1 MKARKKTVK
10 NTIIIIVIVT
20 MIVNLFF
27 GISFDSREVMAA
39 YSFET
44 SIKGFPDSYKP
55 YLRNLHKKYP
65 KWKFV
70 PYNTGINFNTAVEN
84 ELKDDRSLIEKS
96 YSKYLKSTEPGDYN
110 ASTGA
115 YIAKDGSSWV
125 TASKVAVQYFMDP
138 RNFLN
143 DTHIYQFEKLAYDS
157 TQTASGVEAV
167 LEGSFM
173 YKTNIG
179 YLTTAGKYK
188 STNVKYS
195 SKIIEAAKESKV
207 SAYYIAS
214 KILQEVGSKKNSKY
228 AGMGASGSVNG
239 EYSSKYKGIYN
250 FYNIGAY
257 TSSNPIANGLAWASS
272 GNTYNRKWNAP
283 GKSMIGGAEYI
294 GEKYIN
300 AGQYTTYFQR
310 FNVNKNSTYGLYQHQ
325 YMTNI
330 YGAASEAAIGSDAYN
345 EMGVTKLALTFV
357 IPVYKNMPSTSAK
370 VTIGSSSK
378 QGTVISTVNLRQGAG
393 TNTNTLTTLSKNTN
407 VTILEGVR
415 TSNLFGSSWLSN
427 PYWYK
432 VKCVKNNKTY
442 KGYIAASYLNVHSEK
457 SISKGAKY
465 KLPVSVTKG
474 QSVYYMSDNP
484 AVVKVDQSG
493 YATAL
498 KKGTTTVR
506 AYTAA
511 GNMSAMTITVGQ
523 SYKPSKP
530 VVSGS
535 SKNYNSVTVKWN
547 AQNNINGYYLY
558 RKNAAGKY
566 VIIAKPKGNV
576 NSYVDT
582 NLVSGT
588 VYSYKVKAYRT
599 VSGKKHK
606 SAKSKAVT
614 IKPIPSKVKKPT
626 VTKQGKTL
634 KVTWKK
640 VAGASGYVIYRST
653 AAKGPF
659 TRIAVTSANN
669 VNCVDKNVQGKKAYF
684 YKVAA
689 YRTVGNKNIYGKKS
703 TKRKIINYK

>member
-1 MKARKKTVK
+1 
-10 NTIIIIVIVT
+10 
-20 MIVNLFF
+20 
-27 GISFDSREVMAA
+27 
-39 YSFET
+39 
-44 SIKGFPDSYKP
+44 
-55 YLRNLHKKYP
+55 
-65 KWKFV
+65 
-70 PYNTGINFNTAVEN
+70 
-84 ELKDDRSLIEKS
+84 
-96 YSKYLKSTEPGDYN
+96 
-110 ASTGA
+110 
-115 YIAKDGSSWV
+115 
-125 TASKVAVQYFMDP
+125 
-138 RNFLN
+138 
-143 DTHIYQFEKLAYDS
+143 
-157 TQTASGVEAV
+157 
-167 LEGSFM
+167 
-173 YKTNIG
+173 
-179 YLTTAGKYK
+179 
-188 STNVKYS
+188 
-195 SKIIEAAKESKV
+195 
-207 SAYYIAS
+207 
-214 KILQEVGSKKNSKY
+214 
-228 AGMGASGSVNG
+228 
-239 EYSSKYKGIYN
+239 
-250 FYNIGAY
+250 
-257 TSSNPIANGLAWASS
+257 
-272 GNTYNRKWNAP
+272 
-283 GKSMIGGAEYI
+283 
-294 GEKYIN
+294 
-300 AGQYTTYFQR
+300 
-310 FNVNKNSTYGLYQHQ
+310 
-325 YMTNI
+325 MTNI

-432 VKCVKNNKTY
+432 VKCVKNSKTY

-669 VNCVDKNVQGKKAYF
+669 VNCVDKNVQGKKTYF

>member
-39 YSFET
+39 DSFET

-283 GKSMIGGAEYI
+283 GKSIIGGAEYI

-432 VKCVKNNKTY
+432 AFLFLFRILLIK
-442 KGYIAASYLNVHSEK
+442 
-457 SISKGAKY
+457 
-465 KLPVSVTKG
+465 
-474 QSVYYMSDNP
+474 Q
-484 AVVKVDQSG
+484 
-493 YATAL
+493 
-498 KKGTTTVR
+498 
-506 AYTAA
+506 
-511 GNMSAMTITVGQ
+511 
-523 SYKPSKP
+523 
-530 VVSGS
+530 
-535 SKNYNSVTVKWN
+535 
-547 AQNNINGYYLY
+547 
-558 RKNAAGKY
+558 
-566 VIIAKPKGNV
+566 GNV
-576 NSYVDT
+576 
-582 NLVSGT
+582 
-588 VYSYKVKAYRT
+588 
-599 VSGKKHK
+599 
-606 SAKSKAVT
+606 
-614 IKPIPSKVKKPT
+614 
-626 VTKQGKTL
+626 
-634 KVTWKK
+634 
-640 VAGASGYVIYRST
+640 
-653 AAKGPF
+653 
-659 TRIAVTSANN
+659 
-669 VNCVDKNVQGKKAYF
+669 
-684 YKVAA
+684 
-689 YRTVGNKNIYGKKS
+689 
-703 TKRKIINYK
+703 

>member
-1 MKARKKTVK
+1 MRARKKTVK

-39 YSFET
+39 DSFET

-55 YLRNLHKKYP
+55 YLRKLHKKYP

-188 STNVKYS
+188 STDVKYS
-195 SKIIEAAKESKV
+195 SKIIEAAKGSKV

-272 GNTYNRKWNAP
+272 GNTYNRKWKAP
-283 GKSMIGGAEYI
+283 GKSIIGGAEYI

-330 YGAASEAAIGSDAYN
+330 YGAASEAALGSDAYN

-357 IPVYKNMPSTSAK
+357 IPVYTNMPSTSAK

-427 PYWYK
+427 P
-432 VKCVKNNKTY
+432 
-442 KGYIAASYLNVHSEK
+442 
-457 SISKGAKY
+457 
-465 KLPVSVTKG
+465 
-474 QSVYYMSDNP
+474 
-484 AVVKVDQSG
+484 
-493 YATAL
+493 
-498 KKGTTTVR
+498 
-506 AYTAA
+506 
-511 GNMSAMTITVGQ
+511 
-523 SYKPSKP
+523 
-530 VVSGS
+530 
-535 SKNYNSVTVKWN
+535 
-547 AQNNINGYYLY
+547 
-558 RKNAAGKY
+558 
-566 VIIAKPKGNV
+566 
-576 NSYVDT
+576 
-582 NLVSGT
+582 
-588 VYSYKVKAYRT
+588 
-599 VSGKKHK
+599 
-606 SAKSKAVT
+606 
-614 IKPIPSKVKKPT
+614 
-626 VTKQGKTL
+626 
-634 KVTWKK
+634 
-640 VAGASGYVIYRST
+640 
-653 AAKGPF
+653 
-659 TRIAVTSANN
+659 
-669 VNCVDKNVQGKKAYF
+669 
-684 YKVAA
+684 
-689 YRTVGNKNIYGKKS
+689 
-703 TKRKIINYK
+703 

>member
-257 TSSNPIANGLAWASS
+257 TSSNPIANGLVWASS

-283 GKSMIGGAEYI
+283 GKSIIGGAEYI

-357 IPVYKNMPSTSAK
+357 IPIYKNMPSTSAK

-393 TNTNTLTTLSKNTN
+393 TNTKTLTTLSKNTN

-457 SISKGAKY
+457 SILKGAKY

-511 GNMSAMTITVGQ
+511 GNMSAMT
-523 SYKPSKP
+523 KP

>member
-283 GKSMIGGAEYI
+283 GKSIIGGAEYI

-325 YMTNI
+325 Y
-330 YGAASEAAIGSDAYN
+330 GAASEAAIGSDAYN

-357 IPVYKNMPSTSAK
+357 IPIYKNMPSTSAK

-393 TNTNTLTTLSKNTN
+393 TNTKTLTTLSKNTN

-457 SISKGAKY
+457 SILKGAKY